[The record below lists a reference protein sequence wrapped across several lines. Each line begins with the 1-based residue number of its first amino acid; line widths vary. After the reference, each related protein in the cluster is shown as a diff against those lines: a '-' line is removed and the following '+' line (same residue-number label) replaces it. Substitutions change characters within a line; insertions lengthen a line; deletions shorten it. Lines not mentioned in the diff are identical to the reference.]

1 MRARNDCQTDDEAL
15 MLQSTINDELKFT
28 LMQREKRRDLEILK
42 TPQIY
47 INQNSTSKEIEE
59 WLRGKGFS
67 DLIVKK
73 LHGLNGDELFDLSA
87 HVLEGY
93 FGQKES
99 RRLISQIVLQ
109 KNICEVIKLYFG
121 NKQVHN
127 FNSKIKFILFSSFT
141 LSSTKQFV
149 RQNCLPN

>member
-1 MRARNDCQTDDEAL
+1 MRARNDCETDDEAL

-28 LMQREKRRDLEILK
+28 LMQREKRKDLEILK

-47 INQNSTSKEIEE
+47 INQHSSPKEVEE

-67 DLIVKK
+67 DVIVKK
-73 LHGLNGDELFDLSA
+73 LRGLNGEELFALTP
-87 HVLEGY
+87 HVIEGY

-109 KNICEVIKLYFG
+109 KNICEVCNVINDKLHSKFLKNFKFFYFYLVQ
-121 NKQVHN
+121 N
-127 FNSKIKFILFSSFT
+127 NSFIGTFGEIG
-141 LSSTKQFV
+141 
-149 RQNCLPN
+149 